1 MREKSWVVLELSSKG
16 EEEALKGTL
25 KKRVTSS
32 TSFKE
37 DDIYIPLMVQTYHEP
52 IWLMEGYIFIKS
64 GYGAD
69 EYYSLKREGLV
80 RVIISKLDTRTG
92 LMSIG
97 VIPDAELKRMV
108 KQVDNL
114 GGSFKKG
121 DFVRIKSGPFK
132 NFEGEVIS
140 TWRDGDVRMY
150 CVYLSFRSVEI
161 IHTIDCLSIE
171 GA

>member
-1 MREKSWVVLELSSKG
+1 MRDISWVVLELSSKG

-25 KKRVTSS
+25 KKRILSS
-32 TSFKE
+32 TSFRE
-37 DDIYIPLMVQTYHEP
+37 DDIYIPLMVQRYHEP

-64 GYGAD
+64 GFGAD
-69 EYYSLKREGLV
+69 QYYSLKQDGLV
-80 RVIISKLDTRTG
+80 RVIISQLDTRTG

-97 VIPDAELKRMV
+97 VIPDSELKRMV

-114 GGSFKKG
+114 GGSFKQG
-121 DFVRIKSGPFK
+121 DKVRVKSGPFK
-132 NFEGEVIS
+132 NFEGDVVL

-150 CVYLSFRSVEI
+150 CIHLSFRSVEI